1 MGNCT
6 ACEEAQ
12 VYEENNME
20 VDVEKKERFQ
30 NFMMR

>member
-20 VDVEKKERFQ
+20 VDVEKK
-30 NFMMR
+30 